1 MDQPPPP
8 LQAEDIV
15 RIAAEQP
22 IRMAAV
28 APPCAVQPAKAVT
41 LPSAAPSYVVPLSYD
56 ARAWRIEPAPQPRVT
71 VAAKA

>member
-15 RIAAEQP
+15 RVAAEQP

-28 APPCAVQPAKAVT
+28 TPPHAVEPAKAVT

-56 ARAWRIEPAPQPRVT
+56 PRAWRIEPAPQPRAAI
-71 VAAKA
+71 AAKA